1 MRRHRTGQLLRLI
14 TVACLILLASAC
26 TANLTSVRDFAN
38 TSFDAAQYSQLV
50 VVYVETPTRLKRYE
64 PSSQWPELDRQAS
77 QRQAQRQQLLLRHTL
92 VKEYMS
98 ALGQLAADGLPI
110 YDNELDELGKALE
123 DAKFADEGEATAFAA
138 VSKLLVTAA
147 TDRWRRDKLES
158 LIEQSNAPFQVVVGA
173 MAKTVEQAFTGDAA
187 IERIALDKYYTTLQ
201 QEGKDPAGL
210 AALAEWR
217 AFRTNE
223 LVTHDQAIR
232 NYVVVLKTIGQ
243 GHQKLYETRAQLS
256 KAEVEA
262 DIQRYANRLKEAF
275 NAVKGL

>member
-14 TVACLILLASAC
+14 TAACLILLASAC

-77 QRQAQRQQLLLRHTL
+77 QRQAQRQQLLLRHTH
-92 VKEYMS
+92 VKEYMT

-173 MAKTVEQAFTGDAA
+173 MAKTVEQGFTGDAA

-243 GHQKLYETRAQLS
+243 GHQKLYETRDQLS

>member
-1 MRRHRTGQLLRLI
+1 
-14 TVACLILLASAC
+14 LLASAC

-123 DAKFADEGEATAFAA
+123 DAKFADEGEAAAFAA

-173 MAKTVEQAFTGDAA
+173 MAKTVEQGFTGDAA

>member
-1 MRRHRTGQLLRLI
+1 MRRHRTGQSLRLI
-14 TVACLILLASAC
+14 AVACLALLASAC
-26 TANLTSVRDFAN
+26 TTNLTSVRNFAD

-64 PSSQWPELDRQAS
+64 PQSQWPELDRQAS
-77 QRQAQRQQLLLRHTL
+77 ERQAQRQQLLLRHTL

-110 YDNELDELGKALE
+110 YDNELDDLGKALQE
-123 DAKFADEGEATAFAA
+123 ANFADQGEAAAFAA
-138 VSKLLVTAA
+138 LSKLLVTAA
-147 TDRWRRDKLES
+147 TDRWRQRKLET
-158 LIEQSNAPFQVVVGA
+158 LIEQSDAPFQVVVGA
-173 MAKTVEQAFTGDAA
+173 MVKAVEQGFAGDAA

-201 QEGKDPAGL
+201 REGRDPAGL

-217 AFRTNE
+217 EFRANQLT
-223 LVTHDQAIR
+223 THEQAIR

-243 GHQKLYETRAQLS
+243 GHHKLYETRNQLS
-256 KAEVEA
+256 KPEVEA

>member
-1 MRRHRTGQLLRLI
+1 MRRHRTGQPLRLI
-14 TVACLILLASAC
+14 AVACLALLASAC
-26 TANLTSVRDFAN
+26 GANLTSVRNFAD

-50 VVYVETPTRLKRYE
+50 VAYVETPTRLKRYE
-64 PSSQWPELDRQAS
+64 PQSQWPELDRQAS
-77 QRQAQRQQLLLRHTL
+77 ERQGQRQQLLLRHKL
-92 VKEYMS
+92 VQEYMS

-110 YDNELDELGKALE
+110 YDNELDALGKAVQ
-123 DAKFADEGEATAFAA
+123 DAKFADQGEAAAFAA
-138 VSKLLVTAA
+138 VSKLLVTAV
-147 TDRWRRDKLES
+147 TDRWRQGKLET

-173 MAKTVEQAFTGDAA
+173 MVKVVEQGFSSDAA

-201 QEGKDPAGL
+201 REGRDPAGL

-217 AFRTNE
+217 EFRTNQ
-223 LVTHDQAIR
+223 LVAHEEAVR
-232 NYVVVLKTIGQ
+232 NYVIVLKTIGQ
-243 GHQKLYETRAQLS
+243 GHQKLYETRTQLS

>member
-1 MRRHRTGQLLRLI
+1 LRLI
-14 TVACLILLASAC
+14 AVACLALLASAC
-26 TANLTSVRDFAN
+26 GANLTSVRNFAD

-50 VVYVETPTRLKRYE
+50 VAYVETPTRLKRYE
-64 PSSQWPELDRQAS
+64 PQSQWPELDRQAS
-77 QRQAQRQQLLLRHTL
+77 ERQGQRQQLLLRHKL
-92 VKEYMS
+92 VQEYMS

-110 YDNELDELGKALE
+110 YDNELDALGKAVQ
-123 DAKFADEGEATAFAA
+123 DAKFADQGEAAAFAA
-138 VSKLLVTAA
+138 VSKLLVTAV
-147 TDRWRRDKLES
+147 TDRWRQGKLET

-173 MAKTVEQAFTGDAA
+173 MVKVVEQGFSSDAA

-201 QEGKDPAGL
+201 REGRDPAGL

-217 AFRTNE
+217 EFRTNQ
-223 LVTHDQAIR
+223 LATHEEAVR
-232 NYVVVLKTIGQ
+232 NYVIVLKTIGQ
-243 GHQKLYETRAQLS
+243 GHQKLYETRTQLS

>member
-14 TVACLILLASAC
+14 TVVCLALVASAC

-173 MAKTVEQAFTGDAA
+173 MAKTVEQGFTGDAA

-275 NAVKGL
+275 NTVKGL

>member
-1 MRRHRTGQLLRLI
+1 MRRHRTGQPLRLI
-14 TVACLILLASAC
+14 TVACLALLASAC
-26 TANLTSVRDFAN
+26 TANLASVRDFAD

-50 VVYVETPTRLKRYE
+50 VAYVDTPTRLKRYE
-64 PSSQWPELDRQAS
+64 PPSQWPELDRQAS
-77 QRQAQRQQLLLRHTL
+77 ERLAQRQPLLLRHTL

-110 YDNELDELGKALE
+110 YDNELDELGKALQE
-123 DAKFADEGEATAFAA
+123 AKFADEGEATAFAA

-147 TDRWRRDKLES
+147 TDRWRRDKLET
-158 LIEQSNAPFQVVVGA
+158 LIGQSNAPFQVVVGA
-173 MAKTVEQAFTGDAA
+173 MVKTVEQGFTGDAA

-201 QEGKDPAGL
+201 REGKDPAGL

-217 AFRTNE
+217 EFRTNE
-223 LVTHDQAIR
+223 LATHEEAVR

-243 GHQKLYETRAQLS
+243 GHQKLYETRTQLS

-262 DIQRYANRLKEAF
+262 DIQRYANRLKQAF
-275 NAVKGL
+275 NAVKGV

>member
-14 TVACLILLASAC
+14 TVVCLALVASAC

-110 YDNELDELGKALE
+110 YDNELDELGEALE

-173 MAKTVEQAFTGDAA
+173 MAKTVEQGFTGDAA

>member
-1 MRRHRTGQLLRLI
+1 MRRHRTGQRLRLI
-14 TVACLILLASAC
+14 TVACLALLATAC

-123 DAKFADEGEATAFAA
+123 DAKFADEGVA
-138 VSKLLVTAA
+138 TAA

-173 MAKTVEQAFTGDAA
+173 MAKTVEQGFTGDAA

-223 LVTHDQAIR
+223 LATHDQAIR

-275 NAVKGL
+275 NAAKGL

>member
-14 TVACLILLASAC
+14 TAACLILLASAC

-110 YDNELDELGKALE
+110 YDNELDELGEALE

-173 MAKTVEQAFTGDAA
+173 MAKTVEQGFTGDAA

>member
-1 MRRHRTGQLLRLI
+1 MRRHRTGQPVRLI
-14 TVACLILLASAC
+14 TVACLALLASAC

-50 VVYVETPTRLKRYE
+50 VAYVDTPTRLKRYE
-64 PSSQWPELDRQAS
+64 PQSQWPELDRQAS

-92 VKEYMS
+92 VQEYMS

-110 YDNELDELGKALE
+110 YDNELDALGKAVE
-123 DAKFADEGEATAFAA
+123 DAKFADEGEAAAFAA
-138 VSKLLVTAA
+138 VSKLLVTAV
-147 TDRWRRDKLES
+147 TDRWRQAKLQT
-158 LIEQSNAPFQVVVGA
+158 LIEQSNAPFQVVVGQ
-173 MAKTVEQAFTGDAA
+173 MVKVVEQGFASDGA
-187 IERIALDKYYTTLQ
+187 IERIALDKYYTSLQ
-201 QEGKDPAGL
+201 REGKDPAGL

-217 AFRTNE
+217 EFRTNE
-223 LVTHDQAIR
+223 LTTHEQAIR

-243 GHQKLYETRAQLS
+243 GHQKMYETRNQLS

>member
-1 MRRHRTGQLLRLI
+1 MRRHRTGQHLRLI
-14 TVACLILLASAC
+14 TVACLALVASAC

-110 YDNELDELGKALE
+110 YDNELGEALE

-158 LIEQSNAPFQVVVGA
+158 LIEQSNAPFQVA
-173 MAKTVEQAFTGDAA
+173 
-187 IERIALDKYYTTLQ
+187 
-201 QEGKDPAGL
+201 
-210 AALAEWR
+210 
-217 AFRTNE
+217 
-223 LVTHDQAIR
+223 
-232 NYVVVLKTIGQ
+232 
-243 GHQKLYETRAQLS
+243 
-256 KAEVEA
+256 
-262 DIQRYANRLKEAF
+262 
-275 NAVKGL
+275 

>member
-173 MAKTVEQAFTGDAA
+173 MAKTVEQGFTGDAA